1 MPPKPISP
9 SEFRHAVEALLCRTT
24 TSITTSRHVLP
35 QTLALAISG
44 GVDSIA
50 MAFLFS
56 RLLRSEEGIRTADG
70 TVRRAVGIVVDH
82 QLRPGSA
89 LEALSVARELRRLGL
104 GAVVKRMR
112 WSRAADVSNVE
123 SLARTMR
130 YRLLGTTCRS
140 LLAMNLFFAHH
151 RDDEYE
157 TVLMRLIAGH
167 GYRGLGGIPNCNDI
181 PECCHLYGVYKSGLK
196 DEWTS
201 RQAEQPRT
209 FLGLETRPEQVPL
222 PDFEPLECEDG
233 GVKIHRPLL
242 DFDKDRLVA
251 TCEANG
257 LRWFEDDTNSDP
269 TLTMRNAVRYL
280 IRAHRLPRALQKPA
294 ILALSERAKL
304 RRRTEESE
312 AHRLLVREAVVKH
325 FDPNAGTLTV
335 ELPSLRPARWNPF
348 RRRRLFA
355 RERSRARRRHQR
367 VVAAAAIRKLI
378 DFATPETHL
387 PPLSA
392 LEGTVDRLFPSA
404 GRRRSETFTM
414 SGVLFR
420 PNVGPEPRWNLSRA
434 PYPSSRPVPQA
445 TFPGSE
451 ASRRG
456 KCWTATKL
464 WDGRFWLRISSCV
477 PTRLIVK
484 PLKPQHVKP
493 FRQTLTP
500 EQRARLQLLLKHHAT
515 GKTRYSLP
523 ALYSEEAETR
533 TTRLLA
539 LPSLGIQV
547 PGLNRWIRY
556 GVRAL
561 P

>member
-1 MPPKPISP
+1 MSDQRP
-9 SEFRHAVEALLCRTT
+9 SVT
-24 TSITTSRHVLP
+24 
-35 QTLALAISG
+35 LAISG

-56 RLLRSEEGIRTADG
+56 RLLKSDEGIRTADG

-82 QLRPGSA
+82 QIRPGSA

-112 WSRAADVSNVE
+112 WCRAVDVSNVE

-130 YRLLGTTCRS
+130 YRMLGVACRS
-140 LLAMNLFFAHH
+140 LRARSLFFAHH
-151 RDDEYE
+151 RDDQYE
-157 TVLMRLIAGH
+157 TVLMRLLAGH
-167 GYRGLGGIPNCNDI
+167 GYRGLGGIPDSNDI
-181 PECCHLYGVYKSGLK
+181 PECCDVHGVYKSGLK
-196 DEWTS
+196 DEWTDS
-201 RQAEQPRT
+201 QTEQLSNFPRQDADDKNRQPP
-209 FLGLETRPEQVPL
+209 FSSL
-222 PDFEPLECEDG
+222 EPLECEDG
-233 GVKIHRPLL
+233 GVSIHRPLL
-242 DFDKDRLVA
+242 EFDKDRLVA

-280 IRAHRLPRALQKPA
+280 VRTHRLPRALQKPA
-294 ILALSERAKL
+294 ILALSERARL

-325 FDPNAGTLTV
+325 FDPNVGTLTV
-335 ELPSLRPARWNPF
+335 ELPSLKPPRSNPF
-348 RRRRLFA
+348 RRLFA

-378 DFATPETHL
+378 DFVTPDTHL
-387 PPLSA
+387 PPLTA
-392 LEGTVDRLFPSA
+392 LAGTVDRLFPA
-404 GRRRSETFTM
+404 DGRRRSAAFTM

-420 PNVGPEPRWNLSRA
+420 PEVGPERRWTLSRA
-434 PYPSSRPVPQA
+434 PFPSSRPAPQQ

-456 KCWTATKL
+456 KCWTEIKL
-464 WDGRFWLRISSCV
+464 WDGRFWLRISSRV
-477 PTRLIVK
+477 SANLIVK
-484 PLKPQHVKP
+484 PLKPQHVQA
-493 FRQTLTP
+493 FQRTLP
-500 EQRARLQLLLKHHAT
+500 PKQRARLQQLLRHHAA

-523 ALYSEEAETR
+523 ALYSEEATTR

-539 LPSLGIQV
+539 LPSLGIDV
-547 PGLNRWIRY
+547 PGLDRWVRY
-556 GVRAL
+556 GVRYRKTEGGL
-561 P
+561 VGSGSDG